1 MCEAG
6 QYLPFSKGVMTF
18 KISNTN
24 VNLINSC
31 GCKLAQKLKRTSKF
45 ELKNMCLLSI
55 SDKYILP
62 FGDVC

>member
-6 QYLPFSKGVMTF
+6 QCLPFSKGVMTF

-31 GCKLAQKLKRTSKF
+31 GHKLAQKLKGTSKF
-45 ELKNMCLLSI
+45 ALKNMCLLSI
-55 SDKYILP
+55 IATYIA
-62 FGDVC
+62 FW